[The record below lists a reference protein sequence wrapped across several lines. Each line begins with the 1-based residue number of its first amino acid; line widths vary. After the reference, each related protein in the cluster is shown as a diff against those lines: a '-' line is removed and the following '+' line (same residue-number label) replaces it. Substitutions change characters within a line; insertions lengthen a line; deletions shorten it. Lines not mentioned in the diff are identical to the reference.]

1 MAEGLVGVFPGQGS
15 QFVGMGRDLYEAE
28 ADVRALYEDAND
40 ALGYNLQ
47 RICFEGPEDTL
58 RLTQHTQPAILVHSV
73 AVWTL
78 LAQRGV
84 RPTLLAGHSLGEYSA
99 LVAAGVLAFAD
110 AVRLVHQRGRFMQEA
125 VVPGEGSMAALVGM
139 AREDVE
145 ALCAE
150 FAEAGVLQPANYNAP
165 DQIVIAGETRRVQ
178 AAVEAAK
185 ARRLGRPVLLN
196 VSAPFHCR
204 LLEPAAVRL
213 AEVLA
218 DIAVGDFGI
227 PVIANV
233 TAAVYPSAQQVKN
246 LLTSQVAS
254 PVRWEDSMRYAVAR
268 GCDTLLEVGPG
279 KVLSSLMRRMAREAK
294 ILALNEVLQR

>member
-1 MAEGLVGVFPGQGS
+1 MAEGLVCVFPGQGS

-125 VVPGEGSMAALVGM
+125 VVPGEGSMAALV
-139 AREDVE
+139 
-145 ALCAE
+145 
-150 FAEAGVLQPANYNAP
+150 
-165 DQIVIAGETRRVQ
+165 
-178 AAVEAAK
+178 
-185 ARRLGRPVLLN
+185 
-196 VSAPFHCR
+196 
-204 LLEPAAVRL
+204 
-213 AEVLA
+213 
-218 DIAVGDFGI
+218 
-227 PVIANV
+227 
-233 TAAVYPSAQQVKN
+233 
-246 LLTSQVAS
+246 
-254 PVRWEDSMRYAVAR
+254 
-268 GCDTLLEVGPG
+268 
-279 KVLSSLMRRMAREAK
+279 
-294 ILALNEVLQR
+294 